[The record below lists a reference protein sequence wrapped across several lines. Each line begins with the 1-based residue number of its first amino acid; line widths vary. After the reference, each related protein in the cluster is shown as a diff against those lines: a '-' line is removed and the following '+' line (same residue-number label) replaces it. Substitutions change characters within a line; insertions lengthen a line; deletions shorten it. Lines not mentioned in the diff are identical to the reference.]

1 MEQYLG
7 ISMVVIVVGIVLAV
21 LARLVTGGILD
32 EIERIRNL
40 RFTRRC
46 KTIGNLIKDSSTY
59 IEKYIN
65 NAKEAIKMYEQ
76 LGSKGQKYAKEAW
89 DKTADE
95 MLKDYKLK

>member
-32 EIERIRNL
+32 EIERIRNQ

-46 KTIGNLIKDSSTY
+46 KTIGNLIKDSSMY

-65 NAKEAIKMYEQ
+65 NAKEAIKMDEK
-76 LGSKGQKYAKEAW
+76 LGAEGQKYAKEAW